1 MPENNQTNDNSPK
14 AFEPDYLNRKALAV
28 EWTDALLSTKIN
40 HHLVISVSGD
50 WGTGKTYLAKNWNKY
65 L

>member
-1 MPENNQTNDNSPK
+1 MPEHNQNKDNITK

-28 EWTDALLSTKIN
+28 EWTDALLSTRIN

-50 WGTGKTYLAKNWNKY
+50 REIYYA
-65 L
+65 